1 MNVHLSWHDASTAVR
16 TDKVVISAHVLL
28 AIDSLLI
35 LELVKTLTSA
45 QRTKSRVLLIS
56 VALTREENMNV
67 LISLV
72 LLTTSEIL
80 PQDSV
85 YWIAKMLALTVPQE
99 LNTSKC

>member
-56 VALTREENMNV
+56 VALTREENINV